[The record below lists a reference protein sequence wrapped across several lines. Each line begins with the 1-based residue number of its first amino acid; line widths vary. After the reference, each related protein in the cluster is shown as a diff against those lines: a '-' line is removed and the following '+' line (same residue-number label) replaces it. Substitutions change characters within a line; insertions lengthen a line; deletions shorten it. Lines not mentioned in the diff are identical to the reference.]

1 MSKIGLIIGR
11 EYSSRVKK
19 KSFIIMTLG
28 VPVLVVAFLIA
39 VIFLG
44 MPEDKK
50 LNVLVVDESIVA
62 SIHIFE
68 KQYIAK
74 NSKAT
79 VDPDFKYYDP
89 QKKLNENYT
98 FYNYPLDKGKT
109 YADALEEFPTNDK
122 VDLILYFPQN
132 VAGNNPVKL
141 IYKES
146 PNSKVQNYLNGLVN
160 ESFERMRLEEFN
172 ISKDTFDLVKAKI
185 PFQAVDYKTNKDE
198 GVSKK
203 AMIGFAFGLFI
214 YLFIFLYG
222 VQVMRGVIEEKTS
235 RIVEV
240 IVSSVKPF
248 QLMMG
253 KIIGIMFVGLTQF
266 VIWIVLIVTIISFG
280 LPLFL
285 GDKYSAAM
293 QAQGNPT
300 EQVAVGVQPMLVAEQ
315 GDFTNIQDNE
325 ILMFLLN
332 EVPWVSLIGLFLFY
346 FIAGYLLYGSLMAA
360 IGAAVDSETD
370 TQQFM
375 LPVSLP
381 LVFAYM
387 ISVTGIDNPNSAVM
401 LWCSEIP
408 FTSPIVMLVRFAAT
422 GGEGI
427 GWQLALSMFLI
438 IITFIFTTWLA
449 GRIYRTGILMYGKKV
464 TYKELFKWLKY
475 K

>member
-11 EYSSRVKK
+11 EYTSRVKK
-19 KSFIIMTLG
+19 KSFIVMTLG
-28 VPVLVVAFLIA
+28 VPLLVVAFLIA
-39 VIFLG
+39 VIYLG
-44 MPEDKK
+44 MPEEKK
-50 LNVLVVDESIVA
+50 FNVLVVDETIVM
-62 SIHIFE
+62 SQHIFY
-68 KQYIAK
+68 KQDTNK
-74 NSKAT
+74 DSKST
-79 VDPDFKYYDP
+79 VDPNFKYLDP
-89 QKKLNENYT
+89 DKKNIENYN
-98 FYNYPLDKGKT
+98 FIPFDLYDGKT
-109 YADALEEFPTNDK
+109 YSEALDDFPKNDK
-122 VDLILYFPQN
+122 YDLLLYFPSN
-132 VAGNNPVKL
+132 FAKSKKVKL
-141 IYKES
+141 IYKKAPS
-146 PNSKVQNYLNGLVN
+146 ASVQRHIHLAVN
-160 ESFERMRLEEFN
+160 ESVEMALLKSSN
-172 ISKDTFDLVKAKI
+172 IPLSTYNQIKEKVSMDV
-185 PFQAVDYKTNKDE
+185 VDYKTNKDE

-203 AMIGFAFGLFI
+203 AMVGFAFGLFV

-222 VQVMRGVIEEKTS
+222 VQVMRGVIEEKSS

-266 VIWIVLIVTIISFG
+266 VIWIVLIFAVTSVV
-280 LPLFL
+280 LPLAL
-285 GDKYSAAM
+285 GDKYSAAL
-293 QAQGNPT
+293 QAEGNPT
-300 EQVAVGVQPMLVAEQ
+300 EQVATGVKPMLANQEEAYN
-315 GDFTNIQDNE
+315 TIQDNE

-387 ISVTGIDNPNSAVM
+387 ISITGIDDPNSAIMV
-401 LWCSEIP
+401 WCSEIP

-422 GGEGI
+422 GGEGL
-427 GWQLALSMFLI
+427 GWQLALSMALI
-438 IITFIFTTWLA
+438 ILTFIATTWLA
-449 GRIYRTGILMYGKKV
+449 AKIYRTGILMYGKKV

-475 K
+475 

>member
-11 EYSSRVKK
+11 EYTSRVKK
-19 KSFIIMTLG
+19 KSFIVMTLG
-28 VPVLVVAFLIA
+28 VPLLVVAFLIA

-44 MPEDKK
+44 MPEEKK
-50 LNVLVVDESIVA
+50 FNVLVVDETYVA
-62 SIHIFE
+62 SLHIFH
-68 KQYIAK
+68 KQFERDSANVIGDK
-74 NSKAT
+74 N
-79 VDPDFKYYDP
+79 FKYYDP
-89 QKKLNENYT
+89 ESKLNENYK
-98 FYNYPLDKGKT
+98 FFILDSAKT
-109 YADALEEFPTNDK
+109 YADALEEFPTNEK
-122 VDLILYFPQN
+122 IDLILYFPLN
-132 VAGNNPVKL
+132 VMGKNPIKL
-141 IYKES
+141 IYKEL
-146 PNSKVQNYLNGLVN
+146 PNSKVQNYLNSLAN
-160 ESFERMRLEEFN
+160 ESIERLRLEEFN
-172 ISKDTFDLVKAKI
+172 ISKDTFDLLKAKI
-185 PFQAVDYKTNKDE
+185 PFHVVDYKTNKDE

-203 AMIGFAFGLFI
+203 AMVGFAFGLFV

-222 VQVMRGVIEEKTS
+222 VQVMRGVIEEKSS

-266 VIWIVLIVTIISFG
+266 IIWIVLIFAVTSVV
-280 LPLFL
+280 LPLTL
-285 GDKYSAAM
+285 GDKYSTAI
-293 QAQGNPT
+293 QAEGNPT
-300 EQVAVGVQPMLVAEQ
+300 EQVATDVKPMLANQEEAYN
-315 GDFTNIQDNE
+315 TIQDNE

-387 ISVTGIDNPNSAVM
+387 ISITGIDDPNSAIMV
-401 LWCSEIP
+401 WCSEIP

-422 GGEGI
+422 GGEGL
-427 GWQLALSMFLI
+427 GWQLVLSMALLI
-438 IITFIFTTWLA
+438 LTFIATTWLA
-449 GRIYRTGILMYGKKV
+449 AKIYRTGILMYGKKV

-475 K
+475 

>member
-11 EYSSRVKK
+11 EYTSRVKK
-19 KSFIIMTLG
+19 KSFIVMTLG
-28 VPVLVVAFLIA
+28 VPLLVVAFLIA

-44 MPEDKK
+44 MPEEKK
-50 LNVLVVDESIVA
+50 LNVLVVDETYVA
-62 SIHIFE
+62 SLHIFH
-68 KQYIAK
+68 KQFERDSAK
-74 NSKAT
+74 VIGDKN
-79 VDPDFKYYDP
+79 FKYYDP
-89 QKKLNENYT
+89 ESKLNENYK
-98 FYNYPLDKGKT
+98 FFILDSAKT
-109 YADALEEFPTNDK
+109 YADALEEFPTNEK
-122 VDLILYFPQN
+122 IDLILYFPLN
-132 VAGNNPVKL
+132 VMGKNPIKL
-141 IYKES
+141 VYKEL
-146 PNSKVQNYLNGLVN
+146 PNSKVQNYLNSLAN
-160 ESFERMRLEEFN
+160 ESIERLRLEEFN
-172 ISKDTFDLVKAKI
+172 ISKDTFDLLKAKI
-185 PFQAVDYKTNKDE
+185 PFHVVDYKTNKDE

-203 AMIGFAFGLFI
+203 AMVGFAFGLFV

-222 VQVMRGVIEEKTS
+222 VQVMRGVIEEKSS

-266 VIWIVLIVTIISFG
+266 VIWIVLIFAVTSVV
-280 LPLFL
+280 LPLAL
-285 GDKYSAAM
+285 GDKYSAAL
-293 QAQGNPT
+293 QAEGNPT
-300 EQVAVGVQPMLVAEQ
+300 EQVATGVKPMLANQEEAYN
-315 GDFTNIQDNE
+315 TIQDNE

-381 LVFAYM
+381 LVFAYF
-387 ISVTGIDNPNSAVM
+387 ITVLGIDNPNSNVM
-401 LWCSEIP
+401 VWCSEIP

-422 GGEGI
+422 GGEGL
-427 GWQLALSMFLI
+427 GWQLALSMALI
-438 IITFIFTTWLA
+438 ILTFIATTWLA
-449 GRIYRTGILMYGKKV
+449 AKIYRTGILMYGKKV

-475 K
+475 